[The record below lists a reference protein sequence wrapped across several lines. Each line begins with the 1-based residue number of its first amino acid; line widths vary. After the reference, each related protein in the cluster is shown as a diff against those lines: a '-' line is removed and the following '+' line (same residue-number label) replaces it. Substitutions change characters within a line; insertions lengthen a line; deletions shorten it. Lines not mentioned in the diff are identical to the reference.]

1 METCTFCCCFCFIFV
16 FLQCTGLRFC
26 FVFFV
31 CLFFSFRLYRP
42 FSDGNVHFFGFLV
55 CLFFLFFF
63 LFFSF
68 RVYWLAESG
77 DVSVVETCT
86 VDGGDRYSA
95 ALFGNIQPQ
104 DLEVV
109 HGLLMLAVPEGGGL
123 VMHDVTTNVTR
134 RLWSGDVYGVCL
146 FFPDVQNP
154 GWLFWFCGC
163 VRGL

>member
-1 METCTFCCCFCFIFV
+1 MH
-16 FLQCTGLRFC
+16 FLFSFLL
-26 FVFFV
+26 FFV
-31 CLFFSFRLYRP
+31 LFAFCLF
-42 FSDGNVHFFGFLV
+42 V
-55 CLFFLFFF
+55 LFP
-63 LFFSF
+63 F

-123 VMHDVTTNVTR
+123 VMHDVITNVTR

-146 FFPDVQNP
+146 FSPEVQNP
-154 GWLFWFCGC
+154 GWSFLFYGC
-163 VRGL
+163 VRGLRWWRLVVCLFVCLFVCVCVLSLIHI

>member
-1 METCTFCCCFCFIFV
+1 M
-16 FLQCTGLRFC
+16 
-26 FVFFV
+26 
-31 CLFFSFRLYRP
+31 
-42 FSDGNVHFFGFLV
+42 
-55 CLFFLFFF
+55 
-63 LFFSF
+63 
-68 RVYWLAESG
+68 YWLAESG

-154 GWLFWFCGC
+154 GWLFWICGC